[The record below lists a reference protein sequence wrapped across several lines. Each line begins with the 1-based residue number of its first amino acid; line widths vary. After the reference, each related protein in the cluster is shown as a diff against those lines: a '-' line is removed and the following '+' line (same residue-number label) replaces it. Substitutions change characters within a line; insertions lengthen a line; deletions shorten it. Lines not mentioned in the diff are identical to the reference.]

1 MVNNSTCIKLKTTDQ
16 ELAVVHQPVLAS
28 GDVGTTRVEYELDHF
43 WDGYALTGTFYAS
56 RLPNEVYEQP
66 LTAGAC
72 VIPWEVLQDPDIL
85 YIGLRGVNGDGLV
98 KTAAPVRY
106 RIIKGSPCGTDT
118 PMEPTPDVYQ
128 QLLAKTDTLERVV
141 EESTIVCEAPGETVT
156 IADASDQPLRGLKLF
171 GKSVQNGTPTPENPV
186 PIVSVGEDGKVD
198 CKLYGGNLIQY
209 PFMHTTK
216 TQNGI
221 TFTDNRDGTI
231 TVNGTAT
238 ENAVFYFSRVVLYP
252 GTYTLAGLD
261 GASGNTY
268 LCYMEG
274 EVNFYPQEKA
284 VTKIITETATSQCN
298 VIVYKG
304 ATVNGLVVRPML
316 NIGSVARPWECGKPA
331 QKLTVSTPNGLTG
344 IPVSSGGNYTDANG
358 QQWICDEMD
367 FARGV
372 KVQRVDK
379 VDMGTLGWAYDGN
392 MFYAQVL
399 GIRGSSNV
407 LCVSYRD
414 AESVY
419 DFLNNSP
426 AILAYFSYRENAVNV
441 KDTAYTD
448 VATFK
453 ASVSGVMLYYELATP
468 VETPISE
475 TDLTAYRTLH
485 TNKPNTTVYTDSN
498 AGMTVAYAA
507 DTKTYID
514 NKFAELAAAV
524 LQNA

>member
-141 EESTIVCEAPGETVT
+141 EESTIVCEASGETVIIT
-156 IADASDQPLRGLKLF
+156 DASDQPLRGLKLY

-186 PIVSVGEDGKVD
+186 EIENAVVSTVSSVGVQLFDIDNYNVYAGYITEGYIKEFAKCKTVYIRCQPNTTYTVSKCLTARFVVGFTNEIPSEEVSVLNSALDMTGTKATLTANSPDNAKYIVIWFYHADYDTLTPEEILATLMVNEG
-198 CKLYGGNLIQY
+198 
-209 PFMHTTK
+209 TTALPYEPYK
-216 TQNGI
+216 G
-221 TFTDNRDGTI
+221 
-231 TVNGTAT
+231 GTAT
-238 ENAVFYFSRVVLYP
+238 LAQPV
-252 GTYTLAGLD
+252 TL
-261 GASGNTY
+261 
-268 LCYMEG
+268 
-274 EVNFYPQEKA
+274 P
-284 VTKIITETATSQCN
+284 
-298 VIVYKG
+298 
-304 ATVNGLVVRPML
+304 
-316 NIGSVARPWECGKPA
+316 
-331 QKLTVSTPNGLTG
+331 G

-367 FARGV
+367 FGRGV
-372 KVQRVDK
+372 YVQRVGK
-379 VDMGTLGWAYDGN
+379 VDMGMLGWTLSSV
-392 MFYAQVL
+392 FYAYITKKANNNNMICQMYEV
-399 GIRGSSNV
+399 V
-407 LCVSYRD
+407 
-414 AESVY
+414 
-419 DFLNNSP
+419 NNSLDTMP
-426 AILAYFSYRENAVNV
+426 NYTLTGNNEYPLVYV
-441 KDTAYTD
+441 KDSAYTD
-448 VATFK
+448 AATFK
-453 ASVSGVMLYYELATP
+453 AAVSGVMLYYELATP

-485 TNKPNTTVYTDSN
+485 TNKTNTTVYTDSN
-498 AGMTVAYAA
+498 AGLTVAYAA